1 MKRCRGAAARTA
13 ASRRLAALVL
23 LGAGLVSGACGRHS
37 RPGPAIDVTSTLVPA
52 AAVVGP
58 ATLTVTLR
66 DPSGTPVRGAAVTLE
81 GHMSHAGMAPVL
93 ASATERAPGVYAMP
107 FAFTMRGD
115 WALLVSVILTDGSRL
130 ERRIDVA
137 NVRPA
142 R

>member
-1 MKRCRGAAARTA
+1 
-13 ASRRLAALVL
+13 
-23 LGAGLVSGACGRHS
+23 
-37 RPGPAIDVTSTLVPA
+37 
-52 AAVVGP
+52 
-58 ATLTVTLR
+58 
-66 DPSGTPVRGAAVTLE
+66 
-81 GHMSHAGMAPVL
+81 MSHAGMAPVL